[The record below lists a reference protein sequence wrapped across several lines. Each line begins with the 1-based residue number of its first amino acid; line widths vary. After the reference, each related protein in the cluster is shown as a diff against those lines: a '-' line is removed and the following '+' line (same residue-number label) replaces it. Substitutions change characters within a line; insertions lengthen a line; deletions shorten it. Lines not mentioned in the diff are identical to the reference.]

1 MTAEQ
6 ADVAIIGGG
15 LVGLATAYRLLEAE
29 PGLDVTVLE
38 ATGRVGAAQS
48 GRNSGVIHAGLYYT
62 PGSAKARLTAR
73 GRAQLLE
80 LCEEERVEVATTGK
94 LVLAVDESELPG
106 LRALEERGRT
116 NGVATRW
123 LGAEEI
129 TRIEPAAT
137 GMAALHVPSTAVV
150 DFTHVSAALAR
161 RVAAAGGTI
170 RLGAPVTD
178 LRADADHVDLTIAG
192 SRSLRADT
200 VVVCAGLQADRLAG
214 LQDPDVLDDLRIV
227 AFRGSWLKLRPDRA
241 HLVNGSIYPVP
252 APGLPFLGVHLTKRV
267 DGEVWIGPNAVLAS
281 AREGETPGSISL
293 RDLREVA
300 SFPGTWR
307 LARHHLGVGVG
318 ELWRDR
324 VLSAML
330 REVRRYVPAISRAD
344 VARGPWGVRAQ
355 AVRRDGSLVDDFV
368 LRRLGR
374 VVHVLNAPS
383 PAATAS
389 LAIGEELRDQVLP
402 LVHDGDG

>member
-1 MTAEQ
+1 
-6 ADVAIIGGG
+6 
-15 LVGLATAYRLLEAE
+15 
-29 PGLDVTVLE
+29 
-38 ATGRVGAAQS
+38 
-48 GRNSGVIHAGLYYT
+48 VIHAGVYYT

-73 GRAQLLE
+73 GRAQLLA
-80 LCEEERVEVATTGK
+80 LCAEEHIEVATTGK
-94 LVLAVDESELPG
+94 LAVAVDDAELPG
-106 LRALEERGRT
+106 LRALEERARS
-116 NGVATRW
+116 NGVTTRW

-129 TRIEPAAT
+129 ARVEPAAT
-137 GMAALHVPSTAVV
+137 GVAALHVPSTAVV

-161 RVAAAGGTI
+161 RVATAGGRI
-170 RLGAPVTD
+170 RLHSPITD
-178 LRADADHVDLTIAG
+178 LHEDDHHVDLTIGG
-192 SRSLRADT
+192 SEHLRAAT
-200 VVVCAGLQADRLAG
+200 VVACAGLQADRLAA
-214 LQDPDVLDDLRIV
+214 LQDEDVLGDLRIV

-252 APGLPFLGVHLTKRV
+252 APGLPFLGVHVTRRV
-267 DGEVWIGPNAVLAS
+267 DGEVWIGPNAVLAG

-293 RDLREVA
+293 RDLRDVA

-307 LARHHLGVGVG
+307 LARRHLGVGVG

-324 VLSAML
+324 VVAAMV
-330 REVRRYVPAISRAD
+330 REVRRYVPAITRTD

-368 LRRLGR
+368 LRRIGR

-402 LVHDGDG
+402 LLHGADG